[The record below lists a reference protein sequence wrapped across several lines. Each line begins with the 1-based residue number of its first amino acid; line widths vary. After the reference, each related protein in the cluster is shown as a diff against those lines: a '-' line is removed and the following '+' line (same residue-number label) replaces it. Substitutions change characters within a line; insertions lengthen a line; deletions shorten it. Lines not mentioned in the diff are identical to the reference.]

1 MYSDMETKPKALK
14 VQAGKTAGSLNDLPD
29 DTLILASP
37 IVYGFSL
44 ADKLWRESL
53 HSRADLH

>member
-1 MYSDMETKPKALK
+1 MDSEMEIKPKALK
-14 VQAGKTAGSLNDLPD
+14 AHALAGSLTNLPE

-44 ADKLWRESL
+44 ADKLWREFHCPPVVL
-53 HSRADLH
+53 H

>member
-1 MYSDMETKPKALK
+1 MYSGMEIKPKALK
-14 VQAGKTAGSLNDLPD
+14 VQASKTVESPTNLPD

-53 HSRADLH
+53 YS